1 MIVQT
6 SQGQTRLIN
15 EVINNGLCVRCGAC
29 AGFCPYFDY
38 IGGKI
43 IPLAP
48 CCSDTARC
56 FQICPLAEH
65 GEKNE
70 SDESGIGDYRKI
82 FVARSTDPEIVSR
95 AQYGGVVSTL
105 MIYALEKGEI
115 KAAVLTSR
123 GNGSSPAGFLAE
135 SRGDIL
141 SCSGSEYTGSGGLS
155 ALNRALK
162 AGKDML
168 GIVGLP
174 CQMEAVRRMSMVE
187 FSGENLS
194 APISLKIALFCTWAL
209 DHRAFDDFL
218 VKNMDGGKIIKY
230 DIPPP
235 PSEKLVVQTLKRKM
249 EYPLSD
255 IRPFIQQGCLL
266 CEDMTGETAD
276 LSVGTLE
283 GSKSWNTLIVRT
295 QRGEDLLAGAVKQG
309 LLEVA
314 EFPDENFNH
323 LMEASENKRN
333 RGRKRRIEKNK

>member
-1 MIVQT
+1 MIVQV

-38 IGGKI
+38 IDGKI

-56 FQICPLAEH
+56 FQVCPVLVH
-65 GEKNE
+65 DEKNK
-70 SDESGIGDYRKI
+70 SGESGIGDYRKI
-82 FVARSTDPEIVSR
+82 FAAKSTDPEILSR

-141 SCSGSEYTGSGGLS
+141 RCSGSEYTGSGSLS
-155 ALNRALK
+155 ALNRALT

-174 CQMEAVRRMSMVE
+174 CQMEAVRRMGMEES
-187 FSGENLS
+187 SGENLS
-194 APISLKIALFCTWAL
+194 NTISLKIALFCTWAL
-209 DHRAFDDFL
+209 DYRTFDDFL
-218 VKNMDGGKIIKY
+218 AKTTVGGKIIKY

-235 PSEKLVVQTLKRKM
+235 PSEKFVVQTLKGEM

-266 CEDMTGETAD
+266 CEDMTGETSD

-283 GSKSWNTLIVRT
+283 GSNSWNTLIVRT
-295 QRGEDLLAGAVKQG
+295 QRGEDFLAGAVKQG

-314 EFPDENFNH
+314 DFPNENFDH

-333 RGRKRRIEKNK
+333 RGRKRRIEENK